1 MSNDHWR
8 HRQNMQQKKS
18 RKPWMRILLTW
29 TLLIVGIA
37 NFSGCSGRLP
47 PKGEDDRACYLGIVT
62 PETLATVQAWVP
74 LAKSGDLLVSRACDD
89 SQTEQTLNEIRRMT
103 REKPGP

>member
-1 MSNDHWR
+1 MR
-8 HRQNMQQKKS
+8 QKKNEK
-18 RKPWMRILLTW
+18 RWMRILLTLL
-29 TLLIVGIA
+29 LLIGGAV
-37 NFSGCSGRLP
+37 NLSGCGGRLP

-74 LAKSGDLLVSRACDD
+74 VAKSGDLLVSRACDD

-103 REKPGP
+103 HEPTERR